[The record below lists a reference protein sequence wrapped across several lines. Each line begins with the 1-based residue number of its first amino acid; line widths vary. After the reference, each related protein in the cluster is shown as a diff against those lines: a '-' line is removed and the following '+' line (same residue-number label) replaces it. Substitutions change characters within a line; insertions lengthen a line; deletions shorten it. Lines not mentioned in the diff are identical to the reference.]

1 MANNKNSTRT
11 RKRKRSKKTYRK
23 KYRKNYRKNATKRMM
38 GGGLNPFST
47 LFSGIAG
54 NFSLFRSNAKEE
66 AASIYNTSK
75 TKAQGKLAEAK
86 TQIAATKTAAVDRA
100 KCIAACASAK

>member
-1 MANNKNSTRT
+1 MASYKNRT
-11 RKRKRSKKTYRK
+11 RKRSKKTYRK
-23 KYRKNYRKNATKRMM
+23 KYRKTASKRMMM

-75 TKAQGKLAEAK
+75 TKAEGKIAEAK
-86 TQIAATKTAAVDRA
+86 TTLTNTKNAVADRA

>member
-1 MANNKNSTRT
+1 MASYKNNT
-11 RKRKRSKKTYRK
+11 RKRSKKTYRK
-23 KYRKNYRKNATKRMM
+23 KYRKTASKRMMM

-54 NFSLFRSNAKEE
+54 KFSLFRSNAKEE

-75 TKAQGKLAEAK
+75 TKAEGKIAEAK
-86 TQIAATKTAAVDRA
+86 TTLTNTKNAVADRA
-100 KCIAACASAK
+100 KCIAACASVK

>member
-1 MANNKNSTRT
+1 MANNKNNT
-11 RKRKRSKKTYRK
+11 RKRSKKTYRK

-75 TKAQGKLAEAK
+75 TKAQGKLAEA
-86 TQIAATKTAAVDRA
+86 TTHIAYPNNAVADRA
-100 KCIAACASAK
+100 KCIAACASVK